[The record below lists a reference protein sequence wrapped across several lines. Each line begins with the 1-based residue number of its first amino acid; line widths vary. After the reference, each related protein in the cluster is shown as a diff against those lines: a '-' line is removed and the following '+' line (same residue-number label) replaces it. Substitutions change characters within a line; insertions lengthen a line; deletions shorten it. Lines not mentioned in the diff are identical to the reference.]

1 MYFLPRLDVGGNH
14 PVWLVLILPVTSIS
28 FRKMIWVLMEGVLVS
43 GTRTRVR
50 EGFGDGTFLVDLN
63 FFGLD
68 GDDPWPWPRT

>member
-1 MYFLPRLDVGGNH
+1 MAGNC
-14 PVWLVLILPVTSIS
+14 PVWSVEIFPVTSIS
-28 FRKMIWVLMEGVLVS
+28 FRKMIWVLMEGVLAS